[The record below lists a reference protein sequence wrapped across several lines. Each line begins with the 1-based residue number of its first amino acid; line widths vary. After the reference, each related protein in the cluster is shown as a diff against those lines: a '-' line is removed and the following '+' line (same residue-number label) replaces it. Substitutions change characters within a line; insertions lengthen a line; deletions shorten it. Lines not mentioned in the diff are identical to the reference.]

1 MPPCAPS
8 RTCGSSCL
16 TRSSLRQGAPPR
28 RRHAAQLDPLAA
40 LAQAHE
46 IAMLAVLQPTGADRG
61 ARKAA
66 PFDTLALE
74 AARAAFAIAIDP
86 ADEKRRLLLQ
96 MKNELAP
103 ERGTPAFR
111 ITGRE
116 IEPGQTAARLEFEPQ
131 YNPLSA
137 REFMAR
143 QGRSFDSERAE
154 AIEFL
159 RSLLGSAATANPPS
173 RAGSA
178 RLRPARRQPAAEQM
192 PGAARRPHA
201 HGSRDDPR
209 SR

>member
-1 MPPCAPS
+1 
-8 RTCGSSCL
+8 
-16 TRSSLRQGAPPR
+16 
-28 RRHAAQLDPLAA
+28 
-40 LAQAHE
+40 
-46 IAMLAVLQPTGADRG
+46 MLAVLQPTGADRG

-154 AIEFL
+154 TIEFL
-159 RSLLGSAATANPPS
+159 RSLLGSAAKLQIRQVEQEARASGLLGANQQLS
-173 RAGSA
+173 KCRVLRDA
-178 RLRPARRQPAAEQM
+178 RMAMGLAMTREGPNSSVWVWAK
-192 PGAARRPHA
+192 PGAQAPA
-201 HGSRDDPR
+201 VTSPPLQPGQTMQMQVAPAKS
-209 SR
+209 